1 MNFVPNTQNLILQA
15 LHQTSMEFR
24 RIKIALYKYISPEIY
39 LRLQLHGTYIDFFWS
54 TVFFFSKEF
63 LSLSN
68 TYQIRNICLL
78 FIFLIISNYLISSD
92 TRQIVK
98 PDNGFWSRFPFFSFL
113 KLFFLSKLL
122 ASYYQIKFSITK
134 LRTEIHFFI

>member
-1 MNFVPNTQNLILQA
+1 MNFVPNTQNFKILQT
-15 LHQTSMEFR
+15 LHQTSMEFW
-24 RIKIALYKYISPEIY
+24 RIKIALCKIY
-39 LRLQLHGTYIDFFWS
+39 PQKFIYDYSSMTLILIFLVNSLIL
-54 TVFFFSKEF
+54 SKEF

>member
-1 MNFVPNTQNLILQA
+1 MNFVPNTQNFQILQT
-15 LHQTSMEFR
+15 LHQTSMEFW
-24 RIKIALYKYISPEIY
+24 RIKIALCKYISPEIY
-39 LRLQLHGTYIDFFWS
+39 LRLQRHDTILIFLVNS
-54 TVFFFSKEF
+54 LFFSKEF

-113 KLFFLSKLL
+113 KFFFLSKLL